1 MNGKRALMMQNT
13 FITKTNNMEKDITLI
28 DQKFPEVEYVQGEDL
43 NIENMKERIVTKAWY
58 DTARFHDLNDI
69 AVGIGVG
76 TKTLYYYAKKLKLP
90 KRSGLK

>member
-1 MNGKRALMMQNT
+1 MK
-13 FITKTNNMEKDITLI
+13 
-28 DQKFPEVEYVQGEDL
+28 QKSIEVEVIEGEDL
-43 NIENMKERIVTKAWY
+43 NIENMKERIITKAWY

>member
-1 MNGKRALMMQNT
+1 MK
-13 FITKTNNMEKDITLI
+13 
-28 DQKFPEVEYVQGEDL
+28 QKSIEVEVIEGEDL
-43 NIENMKERIVTKAWY
+43 NIENMKQRIITRAWY

-69 AVGIGVG
+69 AIGIGVG

>member
-1 MNGKRALMMQNT
+1 MK
-13 FITKTNNMEKDITLI
+13 
-28 DQKFPEVEYVQGEDL
+28 QKSIEVEVIEGEDL
-43 NIENMKERIVTKAWY
+43 NIENMKQRIITRAWY

-69 AVGIGVG
+69 AVGIGIG

>member
-1 MNGKRALMMQNT
+1 MKLL
-13 FITKTNNMEKDITLI
+13 K
-28 DQKFPEVEYVQGEDL
+28 QKPCDVEYVEGEDL
-43 NIENMKERIVTKAWY
+43 NIENMKQRIITRAWY

>member
-1 MNGKRALMMQNT
+1 MKLL
-13 FITKTNNMEKDITLI
+13 K
-28 DQKFPEVEYVQGEDL
+28 QKPTDVEYVEGEDL
-43 NIENMKERIVTKAWY
+43 NIENMKQRIITRAWY